1 VASLD
6 SCGRAL
12 LGGKLVSVQHA
23 VATPATAAAAAATA
37 PATVALLRN

>member
-23 VATPATAAAAAATA
+23 VATPATAAAAATA